1 MKIKYGT
8 EYKLNTE
15 EQELITN
22 MSNKICDQGR
32 TYFKSKYKIDRKMDL
47 NQMNLN
53 GFGAELAF
61 CKLCNIPFDN
71 TTNQYE
77 NHFNKVDATLKNGKT
92 VDIKNT
98 IYKTGK
104 LLIRQGKEKM
114 KVDLYALMI
123 GEYPNYVFSGWA
135 SYDDI
140 INNKNLQ
147 QFKYSK
153 SYVLTQEQLN
163 KELDVD

>member
-1 MKIKYGT
+1 MKLKYGT

-22 MSNKICDQGR
+22 MSNKICNQGR

-92 VDIKNT
+92 VDIKNKESENNHKLQPRKT
-98 IYKTGK
+98 I
-104 LLIRQGKEKM
+104 LE
-114 KVDLYALMI
+114 
-123 GEYPNYVFSGWA
+123 NYVRMKW
-135 SYDDI
+135 Y
-140 INNKNLQ
+140 
-147 QFKYSK
+147 
-153 SYVLTQEQLN
+153 
-163 KELDVD
+163 